1 MAREF
6 RWRREDTAS
15 LSADAGEFPTAAGE
29 RIRNGYGSCSVP
41 LAPSLHHSKTHKMN
55 ALRNKVQ
62 LIGRLG
68 KDPELVQFEEGKTKA
83 SFPLATNE
91 VYKNAS
97 GDRMERTQWHDV
109 VVWGKL
115 SEVVGAYLTK
125 GSEVAVEGRLSYRTY
140 EDSEGHTRYVTEV
153 VANELLLLEKRPE
166 GKEAES

>member
-1 MAREF
+1 
-6 RWRREDTAS
+6 
-15 LSADAGEFPTAAGE
+15 
-29 RIRNGYGSCSVP
+29 
-41 LAPSLHHSKTHKMN
+41 MN

-97 GDRMERTQWHDV
+97 GERMERTQWHDV

-115 SEVVGAYLTK
+115 SEVAASYLQK

-140 EDSEGHTRYVTEV
+140 EDAEGHTRYVTEV
-153 VANELLLLEKRPE
+153 VASELLLLEKRSE
-166 GKEAES
+166 VKEAEA

>member
-1 MAREF
+1 
-6 RWRREDTAS
+6 
-15 LSADAGEFPTAAGE
+15 
-29 RIRNGYGSCSVP
+29 
-41 LAPSLHHSKTHKMN
+41 MN

-91 VYKNAS
+91 IYKNAS
-97 GDRMERTQWHDV
+97 GERMERTQWHDV

-115 SEVVGAYLTK
+115 SEVVGAYLKK

-166 GKEAES
+166 EQGVEA